1 MFLVNSQN
9 EFVPILIEETDV
21 IANGLQVELVVE
33 QASVHCV
40 KMRDER
46 MTMVIFDEVA
56 RKAAPDAFAI
66 SDPFRTLQELRF
78 EMVAGEESMRKA

>member
-33 QASVHCV
+33 QASVLCV

-46 MTMVIFDEVA
+46 MAMVIFDEMA

-66 SDPFRTLQELRF
+66 SELFMTLQELRF
-78 EMVAGEESMRKA
+78 DNVAGEESM